1 MAGKLGVLTL
11 DLIARI
17 GQFVEPMKNAERQTK
32 TSASNMVRDFEE
44 ADKGISMS
52 AKNIGLSLAG
62 VAASYVSI
70 DRLINTQRTFD
81 KLNAG
86 LITATGS
93 AEGAAAAF
101 DSLQKFAKETP
112 YGLEQSI
119 QAFIKL
125 KNLGLDPSE
134 AALMSYG
141 NTAAAMGR
149 DLDQMIEA
157 VADATTGE
165 FERLKEFGIKASQEN
180 GKVSL
185 LFKGQTITIKNS
197 AKEIEKYLLRLGNVD
212 FASASTNRMKT
223 LDGSILNLEDTIDSL
238 FLKVSQ
244 SGIGDA
250 IKSGVDGASESLE
263 TLGDNLDTVGDIAL
277 VVGAIFA
284 GRYASS
290 MVGSIQKTVA
300 ASIEQKQALVAEQAE
315 SVKLLGVQ
323 AQRARQNVAL
333 ALTEVNLARADFNNA
348 TTAAARAAATQRLT
362 AANIALAISEKQASM
377 ATTAYTAATGAAT
390 VATSRLASAK
400 ALLLGLTGGWVGLGL
415 TVASVAAGYL
425 MMRDGAD
432 ESTKSLRENNE
443 SVDDAIEKYKELDEV
458 KRRAQLV
465 SEKNTLQD
473 LAKEYDE
480 VNSKLITATYSFS
493 RHNDMTSEQSK
504 QVNALIAEYKKTGDI
519 DQFSGKINALNFINQ
534 TGKDKFNT
542 LAGSVKTAGN
552 EFKTQ
557 KTFIRQMEPALKG
570 VGDQAKQTAIETAN
584 LSAEIRKLLSEA
596 NQNIKDSAITS
607 ALANRGYNDTMI
619 ELAKKYLNVEG
630 AIVKNEQGRLSL
642 RADLQKMF
650 TTEYNEVMKAKNATD
665 ARNEA
670 EKKITQEKE
679 KQAKLTKA
687 STIDAV
693 ISSGEGNYNSVNLGQ
708 KGGYK
713 ASTRNL
719 TDMTVAQILSAQRA
733 KEFNAA
739 GKYQTINSTLQE
751 AVDKGVVSSAEKFTA
766 EVQERIFKQYLVAI
780 KRPEI
785 KGFITGGNKATLND
799 ALLGSAK
806 EFASVANPS
815 TGKSYYAG
823 QGNNKASISAE
834 KMTESL
840 LAQQK
845 VYRENIAL
853 GMDSEQAW
861 LKSFNASTTVVKTEE
876 LDLDKF
882 LEDMIKRKQEQA
894 DEQKAIQV
902 SYYNEWQNLEYDNQ
916 ERIKDIEKAFAT
928 DPTERDRLL
937 GLQQKAYEDD
947 VANWIKAQDER
958 VKAENEANRQ
968 IILARQNAF
977 AMMNGPLGAMVQMG
991 VEASARASMKPE
1003 EYQRWQLGNEQ
1014 QDGYSQL
1021 ADNLYSAR
1029 EGIQNDEYTTDTEKY
1044 QQLEQAYEVYLQNK
1058 AALSEAYNKQE
1069 RELAQT
1075 QFQEQ
1080 LGLWS
1085 GILSNGQNTF
1095 SQLTQS
1101 LKNSAGEQSATY
1113 KTMFALQQ
1121 GFSVA
1126 SSLVAA
1132 YTAYAQAFADPSA
1145 MTLPQKFLGATAVM
1159 AALTPALATIATV
1172 SIDGMAHDG
1181 IDNIPKEGTWLLD
1194 KGERVVDSRTNGD
1207 LKDFIANGGSAPNVN
1222 VYTLPGETADVS
1234 WNDGRLDV
1242 RIRKISR
1249 EEMDSYIPAQMAN
1262 PSSKIHK
1269 ATTRNTTATTKR

>member
-17 GQFVEPMKNAERQTK
+17 GKFVEPIKNASRTTEREMQRASSSVNVMNGMLGKLAATAGAAFSVNQIKNYADSYTGMVNKLKLVTSTQSELSRAMDDTHKIAQATASDWNGVLDVYTKFQGLSKRLGIDQSEVARITETVTK
-32 TSASNMVRDFEE
+32 TV
-44 ADKGISMS
+44 SMS
-52 AKNIGLSLAG
+52 GQS
-62 VAASYVSI
+62 
-70 DRLINTQRTFD
+70 
-81 KLNAG
+81 
-86 LITATGS
+86 
-93 AEGAAAAF
+93 AAA
-101 DSLQKFAKETP
+101 
-112 YGLEQSI
+112 
-119 QAFIKL
+119 
-125 KNLGLDPSE
+125 SE
-134 AALMSYG
+134 AALLQFGQALNTGVLRGAELVSVMSQASALAKALADG
-141 NTAAAMGR
+141 MGVAVGDLKKLGEEGKITSEVMR
-149 DLDQMIEA
+149 DALLKMSSSVDAEHA
-157 VADATTGE
+157 KTATTISASFNLITTEATKLIGE
-165 FERLKEFGIKASQEN
+165 FDQAHG
-180 GKVSL
+180 VS
-185 LFKGQTITIKNS
+185 
-197 AKEIEKYLLRLGNVD
+197 
-212 FASASTNRMKT
+212 KT
-223 LDGSILNLEDTIDSL
+223 FVEGMT
-238 FLKVSQ
+238 
-244 SGIGDA
+244 
-250 IKSGVDGASESLE
+250 
-263 TLGDNLDTVGDIAL
+263 
-277 VVGAIFA
+277 
-284 GRYASS
+284 
-290 MVGSIQKTVA
+290 
-300 ASIEQKQALVAEQAE
+300 LVAENIGNITKVMMVAGAYMAGKYIALLTATAIGYVRNTVEVVRYQMALAGMQANAVGAAR
-315 SVKLLGVQ
+315 SLVLLRAASSAALGV
-323 AQRARQNVAL
+323 
-333 ALTEVNLARADFNNA
+333 
-348 TTAAARAAATQRLT
+348 
-362 AANIALAISEKQASM
+362 
-377 ATTAYTAATGAAT
+377 
-390 VATSRLASAK
+390 
-400 ALLLGLTGGWVGLGL
+400 LLSPVGLGVA
-415 TVASVAAGYL
+415 VASVAAGYL
-425 MMRDGAD
+425 LMKGNAD
-432 ESTKSLRENNE
+432 KATASIDTQGQ
-443 SVDDAIEKYKELDEV
+443 SVSDLIEKYQEL
-458 KRRAQLV
+458 
-465 SEKNTLQD
+465 NTLQRD
-473 LAKEYDE
+473 NETRALAQQVEDLSLKYRVAASDLFAFMEGLPIADEKINTFKKLNSELSQGRIDSNEYYEAIKNVNILTDDQLAK
-480 VNSKLITATYSFS
+480 VSKLIGAYSDNKKELKAAE
-493 RHNDMTSEQSK
+493 RAQD
-504 QVNALIAEYKKTGDI
+504 ALEKSMKKTTKEAKE
-519 DQFSGKINALNFINQ
+519 QA
-534 TGKDKFNT
+534 
-542 LAGSVKTAGN
+542 A
-552 EFKTQ
+552 
-557 KTFIRQMEPALKG
+557 G
-570 VGDQAKQTAIETAN
+570 VGE
-584 LSAEIRKLLSEA
+584 LSEEIKKLLKASG
-596 NQNIKDSAITS
+596 QNIKDSAITS

-630 AIVKNEQGRLSL
+630 AIVKNEQGRLVL

-785 KGFITGGNKATLND
+785 KGFITGSNKATLND

-845 VYRENIAL
+845 VYRENIAR

-916 ERIKDIEKAFAT
+916 ERIKEIEKAFAT

-958 VKAENEANRQ
+958 VKAENEANQQ

-1029 EGIQNDEYTTDTEKY
+1029 EGIQNNEYLSDTEKY
-1044 QQLEQAYEVYLQNK
+1044 QQLEQAYETYLQNK

-1132 YTAYAQAFADPSA
+1132 YTAYTQAFADPSA

-1159 AALTPALATIATV
+1159 AALTPALATIASV

-1194 KGERVVDSRTNGD
+1194 KGERVVDSRTNAD
-1207 LKDFIANGGSAPNVN
+1207 LKNMIANNNGGGSGVN
-1222 VYTLPGETADVS
+1222 IVVENYTSGQVQTKVDEEGRIRVIIRDEVDKYLPG
-1234 WNDGRLDV
+1234 
-1242 RIRKISR
+1242 
-1249 EEMDSYIPAQMAN
+1249 QMN
-1262 PSSKIHK
+1262 NSNSKIHK
-1269 ATTRNTTATTKR
+1269 AVVRNTTATTKR

>member
-11 DLIARI
+11 NLVARI

-32 TSASNMVRDFEE
+32 TSASNMARDFEE

-93 AEGAAAAF
+93 AEVAAAAF

-112 YGLEQSI
+112 YGLEQSVG
-119 QAFIKL
+119 AFIKL
-125 KNLGLDPSE
+125 TNLGLKPSE
-134 AALMSYG
+134 AALTSYG
-141 NTAAAMGR
+141 NTAAAMGK

-185 LFKGQTITIKNS
+185 TFKGQTTTIRNN
-197 AKEIEKYLLRLGNVD
+197 AKEIEKYLLNLGNVD
-212 FASASTNRMKT
+212 FAGAMENRMKT
-223 LDGSILNLEDTIDSL
+223 LDGSIANLEDTIDGL

-250 IKSGVDGASESLE
+250 IKAGVDGASESLE

-348 TTAAARAAATQRLT
+348 TTTATRAAATQRLT
-362 AANIALAISEKQASM
+362 AANIALAISEKQASI

-390 VATSRLASAK
+390 VATSRLAAAK
-400 ALLLGLTGGWVGLGL
+400 ALLLGLTGGWVGLGI

-443 SVDDAIEKYKELDEV
+443 SVDDAIKKYNELDEV

-519 DQFSGKINALNFINQ
+519 DQFSGKINALNFISQ
-534 TGKDKFNT
+534 TSKDRFNT
-542 LAGSVKTAGN
+542 LGGSVKDAGN
-552 EFKTQ
+552 EFKNQ
-557 KTFIRQMEPALKG
+557 KSFVDQMAPAVKG
-570 VGDQAKQTAIETAN
+570 VGDQAKQTATETAN
-584 LSAEIRKLLSEA
+584 LSAEIKKLLSINTDNALKSNYLNESVKRGVDPKLAEMLYEA
-596 NQNIKDSAITS
+596 RSTSGLIGSGKKLSDDVLKSVFDRWKADQGLNKTLEERAKIEEKNKKLVEAQGNAMKVNAKVAANAAKYNFAAIEAKNKLPSGLLSAIHMQESRGNANAYNKSSGAAGGFQFLEGTAKQYGVKDRYNLAQS
-607 ALANRGYNDTMI
+607 A
-619 ELAKKYLNVEG
+619 EG
-630 AIVKNEQGRLSL
+630 AGKYMAYLL
-642 RADLQKMF
+642 DLFKGDLD
-650 TTEYNEVMKAKNATD
+650 KAVSAYH
-665 ARNEA
+665 A
-670 EKKITQEKE
+670 
-679 KQAKLTKA
+679 
-687 STIDAV
+687 
-693 ISSGEGNYNSVNLGQ
+693 GEGNVQRGTNIGPVNRQYVKNIKGYLG
-708 KGGYK
+708 GSSGVSFTEDY
-713 ASTRNL
+713 SFDDWL
-719 TDMTVAQILSAQRA
+719 
-733 KEFNAA
+733 KEFE
-739 GKYQTINSTLQE
+739 QTIAEQE
-751 AVDKGVVSSAEKFTA
+751 KLEKELTETRKAV
-766 EVQERIFKQYLVAI
+766 
-780 KRPEI
+780 
-785 KGFITGGNKATLND
+785 
-799 ALLGSAK
+799 
-806 EFASVANPS
+806 
-815 TGKSYYAG
+815 
-823 QGNNKASISAE
+823 
-834 KMTESL
+834 
-840 LAQQK
+840 
-845 VYRENIAL
+845 
-853 GMDSEQAW
+853 
-861 LKSFNASTTVVKTEE
+861 
-876 LDLDKF
+876 
-882 LEDMIKRKQEQA
+882 
-894 DEQKAIQV
+894 QV

-916 ERIKDIEKAFAT
+916 ERIKEIEKAFAT

-958 VKAENEANRQ
+958 VKAENEANQQ

-1021 ADNLYSAR
+1021 ADSLYSAR

-1044 QQLEQAYEVYLQNK
+1044 AKLNEAYKTYLDSK
-1058 AALSEAYNKQE
+1058 KALSESYSKQE
-1069 RELAQT
+1069 QDLAQA
-1075 QFQEQ
+1075 QYEGQ
-1080 LGLWS
+1080 LSLW
-1085 GILSNGQNTF
+1085 GNLLGQAQNTW
-1095 SQLTQS
+1095 SQMTQAVKDS
-1101 LKNSAGEQSATY
+1101 EGEQSGAF
-1113 KTMFALQQ
+1113 KAMFLAQQMFAMGSALISTHLAATQ
-1121 GFSVA
+1121 
-1126 SSLVAA
+1126 VAA
-1132 YTAYAQAFADPSA
+1132 D
-1145 MTLPQKFLGATAVM
+1145 
-1159 AALTPALATIATV
+1159 ATIPFFGAKIAASKAMLAMGYANVGLIAGQT
-1172 SIDGMAHDG
+1172 IAGMAHDG

-1194 KGERVVDSRTNGD
+1194 KGERVVDSRTNAD
-1207 LKDFIANGGSAPNVN
+1207 LKNMIANNNGGGSGVN
-1222 VYTLPGETADVS
+1222 IVVENYTSGQVQTKVDEEGRIRVIIRDEVDKYLPG
-1234 WNDGRLDV
+1234 
-1242 RIRKISR
+1242 
-1249 EEMDSYIPAQMAN
+1249 QMN
-1262 PSSKIHK
+1262 NSNSKIHK
-1269 ATTRNTTATTKR
+1269 AVVRNTTATTKR

>member
-32 TSASNMVRDFEE
+32 TSASNMARDFEE

-112 YGLEQSI
+112 YGLEQSVG
-119 QAFIKL
+119 AFIKL
-125 KNLGLDPSE
+125 TNLGLKPSE
-134 AALMSYG
+134 AALTSYG
-141 NTAAAMGR
+141 NTAAAMGK

-185 LFKGQTITIKNS
+185 TFKGQTTTIRNN
-197 AKEIEKYLLRLGNVD
+197 AKEIEKYLLDLGNVD
-212 FASASTNRMKT
+212 FAGAMENRMKT
-223 LDGSILNLEDTIDSL
+223 LDGSIANLEDTIDGL

-250 IKSGVDGASESLE
+250 IKAGVDGASESLE

-315 SVKLLGVQ
+315 NVKLLGVQ

-362 AANIALAISEKQASM
+362 AANIALAISEKQASI

-390 VATSRLASAK
+390 VATSRLAAAK
-400 ALLLGLTGGWVGLGL
+400 ALLLGLTGGWVGLGI
-415 TVASVAAGYL
+415 TVASVVAGYL

-443 SVDDAIEKYKELDEV
+443 SVDDAIKKYKELDEV
-458 KRRAQLV
+458 QRRSQLV
-465 SEKNTLQD
+465 SERDKLRD
-473 LAKEYDE
+473 LGQEYEDI
-480 VNSKLITATYSFS
+480 NSKLITATYSFS

-519 DQFSGKINALNFINQ
+519 DQFSGKINALNFINE

-557 KTFIRQMEPALKG
+557 KTFVSQMEPALKG
-570 VGDQAKQTAIETAN
+570 VGDQAKQTAGEVAG
-584 LSAEIRKLLSEA
+584 LSEEIKKLLSTNKEA
-596 NQNIKDSAITS
+596 MLKNTSLNAMIGAGADPKLAEYLYEARKAQGILGTSKMLSEDVRKSVLARYNSEIGLNKTLEDRAKIEERNRKLVEAQGNAMKVNALVASNAAKANAEALEAAKNLPKGLLSAVNMVESPKSNSATSRAGAGGPMQFMPATADRYKVDIKSVES
-607 ALANRGYNDTMI
+607 SYRGASN
-619 ELAKKYLNVEG
+619 YLKDLLKMFDGDLEN
-630 AIVKNEQGRLSL
+630 AL
-642 RADLQKMF
+642 RA
-650 TTEYNEVMKAKNATD
+650 YNW
-665 ARNEA
+665 
-670 EKKITQEKE
+670 
-679 KQAKLTKA
+679 
-687 STIDAV
+687 
-693 ISSGEGNYNSVNLGQ
+693 GEGNMQNYL
-708 KGGYK
+708 
-713 ASTRNL
+713 
-719 TDMTVAQILSAQRA
+719 
-733 KEFNAA
+733 
-739 GKYQTINSTLQE
+739 KY
-751 AVDKGVVSSAEKFTA
+751 
-766 EVQERIFKQYLVAI
+766 
-780 KRPEI
+780 
-785 KGFITGGNKATLND
+785 
-799 ALLGSAK
+799 GSGMK
-806 EFASVANPS
+806 PL
-815 TGKSYYAG
+815 
-823 QGNNKASISAE
+823 GNNKFQKGYFPNYPMPKETREYSGKVMGFMGGSSGVSF
-834 KMTESL
+834 TEGYSF
-840 LAQQK
+840 
-845 VYRENIAL
+845 
-853 GMDSEQAW
+853 DDW
-861 LKSFNASTTVVKTEE
+861 LKE
-876 LDLDKF
+876 
-882 LEDMIKRKQEQA
+882 QEQFA
-894 DEQKAIQV
+894 IEREKLEKEVVETKKAIQV

-916 ERIKDIEKAFAT
+916 ERIKEIKKTFAT

-937 GLQQKAYEDD
+937 GLQEKAYEDD

-958 VKAENEANRQ
+958 VKAENEANQQ

-977 AMMNGPLGAMVQMG
+977 AMMNGPLGDMVQTG
-991 VEASARASMKPE
+991 VEASARASMNPE
-1003 EYQRWQLGNEQ
+1003 EYQRWQMNNEQ

-1021 ADNLYSAR
+1021 GDDLYSAR
-1029 EGIQNDEYTTDTEKY
+1029 SGIENNEFLSETERY
-1044 QQLEQAYEVYLQNK
+1044 QQLNDAYKIYLDGKK
-1058 AALSEAYNKQE
+1058 ALTEEYAKQE
-1069 RELAQT
+1069 ADYAQYQHDNQLSMYGSLLSQAGTVWGTMTEMVKDAAGEGSAAYKAMFLAQ
-1075 QFQEQ
+1075 QA
-1080 LGLWS
+1080 
-1085 GILSNGQNTF
+1085 IAIGQAIINT
-1095 SQLTQS
+1095 
-1101 LKNSAGEQSATY
+1101 E
-1113 KTMFALQQ
+1113 
-1121 GFSVA
+1121 
-1126 SSLVAA
+1126 
-1132 YTAYAQAFADPSA
+1132 
-1145 MTLPQKFLGATAVM
+1145 LGATAALKVDPTGFM
-1159 AALTPALATIATV
+1159 SMMTRGIGYASVGLIAAQTI
-1172 SIDGMAHDG
+1172 SGMAHDG

-1194 KGERVVDSRTNGD
+1194 KGERVVDSRTNAD
-1207 LKDFIANGGSAPNVN
+1207 LKDYLAKGGGSGGGDVN
-1222 VYTLPGETADVS
+1222 ITVHVTDSGVTTQSNQSDQKQLGQMIGNA
-1234 WNDGRLDV
+1234 V
-1242 RIRKISR
+1242 RTVIRQEQR
-1249 EEMDSYIPAQMAN
+1249 QGGLL
-1262 PSSKIHK
+1262 SK
-1269 ATTRNTTATTKR
+1269 

>member
-11 DLIARI
+11 NLVARI

-32 TSASNMVRDFEE
+32 TSASNMARDFEE

-62 VAASYVSI
+62 VAASYISL

-112 YGLEQSI
+112 YGLEQSV
-119 QAFIKL
+119 QAFIRL
-125 KNLGLDPSE
+125 KNLGLNPSE

-141 NTAAAMGR
+141 NTAAAMGG
-149 DLDQMIEA
+149 DLIQMIEA

-165 FERLKEFGIKASQEN
+165 FERLKAFGIKASQEN

-185 LFKGQTITIKNS
+185 VFKGQTTTIKNN

-223 LDGSILNLEDTIDSL
+223 LDGSISNLEDTIDSL

-390 VATSRLASAK
+390 VATSRLAAAK
-400 ALLLGLTGGWVGLGL
+400 ALLLGLTGGWVGLGI

-443 SVDDAIEKYKELDEV
+443 SVDEAIKKYQELDEV
-458 KRRAQLV
+458 RRRSQMV
-465 SEKNTLQD
+465 SEKEKLRD
-473 LAKEYDE
+473 LGQEYDE

-504 QVNALIAEYKKTGDI
+504 QVNALIAEYKQTSDI
-519 DQFSGKINALNFINQ
+519 DKFSQKINSLSFVNQ
-534 TGKDKFNT
+534 ESKDKFNT

-552 EFKTQ
+552 EFKNQ
-557 KTFIRQMEPALKG
+557 KSFVDQMAPALQNVSDK
-570 VGDQAKQTAIETAN
+570 AKQGAVEVAN
-584 LSAEIRKLLSEA
+584 LGEEIKKLLSDA
-596 NQNIKDSAITS
+596 NRNIKDAAITK
-607 ALANRGYNDTMI
+607 ALADRGYNDTMI
-619 ELAKKYLNVEG
+619 ELVKKYMAVEG
-630 AIVKNEQGRLSL
+630 AITTNAKGQQVLKSELIAQL
-642 RADLQKMF
+642 RI
-650 TTEYNEVMKAKNATD
+650 EYQAVMKAKNAVD
-665 ARNEA
+665 DRNKSEEKTRKLIEA
-670 EKKITQEKE
+670 QGEAMKVNAKVAANAAKYNFAAIEAKNGLPAGLLSAIHMQESKGNPNAYNKSSGAAGGFQFLE
-679 KQAKLTKA
+679 GTAKQYGVKDRYNLAQSAEGAGKYMAYLLDLFKGDLDKA
-687 STIDAV
+687 VSAYHA
-693 ISSGEGNYNSVNLGQ
+693 GEGNVQRGTNIGPVN
-708 KGGYK
+708 
-713 ASTRNL
+713 R
-719 TDMTVAQILSAQRA
+719 
-733 KEFNAA
+733 
-739 GKYQTINSTLQE
+739 
-751 AVDKGVVSSAEKFTA
+751 
-766 EVQERIFKQYLVAI
+766 QYV
-780 KRPEI
+780 KNI
-785 KGFITGGNKATLND
+785 KGYLGGSS
-799 ALLGSAK
+799 G
-806 EFASVANPS
+806 VAF
-815 TGKSYYAG
+815 
-823 QGNNKASISAE
+823 
-834 KMTESL
+834 TEEYSF
-840 LAQQK
+840 
-845 VYRENIAL
+845 
-853 GMDSEQAW
+853 DDW
-861 LKSFNASTTVVKTEE
+861 LKE
-876 LDLDKF
+876 LEQHVAEQEKLEKELADK
-882 LEDMIKRKQEQA
+882 KRS
-894 DEQKAIQV
+894 IQV
-902 SYYNEWQNLEYDNQ
+902 NYYDEWQKLEFDNQ
-916 ERIKDIEKAFAT
+916 EKIKEIEKAFAT

-958 VKAENEANRQ
+958 VKAENEANQQ
-968 IILARQNAF
+968 IILARRNAF
-977 AMMNGPLGAMVQMG
+977 AMMNEPLGAMVQMG
-991 VEASARASMKPE
+991 VEASARASMTPE

-1021 ADNLYSAR
+1021 ADSLYSAR
-1029 EGIQNDEYTTDTEKY
+1029 SGIENNEFLSETEKY
-1044 QQLEQAYEVYLQNK
+1044 RQLEEVYATYLENK

-1080 LGLWS
+1080 LSLWG
-1085 GILSNGQNTF
+1085 GILANGQNTF

-1159 AALTPALATIATV
+1159 AALTPALATIASV

-1194 KGERVVDSRTNGD
+1194 KGERVVDSRTNSD
-1207 LKDFIANGGSAPNVN
+1207 LKDFIANGGNGPQININVPPGYTAEQSRGADGAVTIDIVEKQIKRSWGNLSNPN
-1222 VYTLPGETADVS
+1222 
-1234 WNDGRLDV
+1234 
-1242 RIRKISR
+1242 
-1249 EEMDSYIPAQMAN
+1249 SYE
-1262 PSSKIHK
+1262 SKQIQ
-1269 ATTRNTTATTKR
+1269 RNTTAGVKR

>member
-11 DLIARI
+11 NLVARI

-32 TSASNMVRDFEE
+32 TSASNMARDFEE

-112 YGLEQSI
+112 YGLEQSVG
-119 QAFIKL
+119 AFIKL
-125 KNLGLDPSE
+125 TNLGLKPSE
-134 AALMSYG
+134 AALTSYG
-141 NTAAAMGR
+141 NTAAAMGK
-149 DLDQMIEA
+149 DLIQMIEA

-185 LFKGQTITIKNS
+185 TFKGQTTTIRNN
-197 AKEIEKYLLRLGNVD
+197 AKEIEKYLLDLGNVD
-212 FASASTNRMKT
+212 FAGAMENRMKT
-223 LDGSILNLEDTIDSL
+223 LDGSIANLEDTIDGL

-250 IKSGVDGASESLE
+250 IKAGVDGASESLE

-284 GRYASS
+284 GKYASS

-315 SVKLLGVQ
+315 SVKLIGIQ

-362 AANIALAISEKQASM
+362 AANIALAISEKQAAI
-377 ATTAYTAATGAAT
+377 ATTAYTTATGAAT
-390 VATSRLASAK
+390 VATSRLAAAK
-400 ALLLGLTGGWVGLGL
+400 ALLLGLTGGWVGLGI

-425 MMRDGAD
+425 MMKDGAD

-443 SVDDAIEKYKELDEV
+443 SVDDAIKKYKELDEV

-519 DQFSGKINALNFINQ
+519 DKFSQKINALSFVNQ
-534 TGKDKFNT
+534 ESKDKFNT

-552 EFKTQ
+552 EFKNQ
-557 KTFIRQMEPALKG
+557 KSFVDQMAPAVKG
-570 VGDQAKQTAIETAN
+570 VGDQAKQTATEVAN
-584 LSAEIRKLLSEA
+584 LSEEIKKLLSDA
-596 NQNIKDSAITS
+596 NRNIKDAAITK
-607 ALANRGYNDTMI
+607 ALADRGYNDTMI

-650 TTEYNEVMKAKNATD
+650 TAEYNEVMKAKNATD

-693 ISSGEGNYNSVNLGQ
+693 ISSGEGGYNSVNLGQ

-785 KGFITGGNKATLND
+785 KGFITGSNKATLND

-916 ERIKDIEKAFAT
+916 ERIKEIEKAFAT

-958 VKAENEANRQ
+958 VKAENEANQQ

-1021 ADNLYSAR
+1021 SDQLYSAQSAI
-1029 EGIQNDEYTTDTEKY
+1029 ENNQYLEDTERYK
-1044 QQLEQAYEVYLQNK
+1044 QLEQAYEAYLQNK

-1069 RELAQT
+1069 RELAQS
-1075 QFQEQ
+1075 QHQEQ
-1080 LGLWS
+1080 LNLWGS
-1085 GILSNGQNTF
+1085 VLSNGQNTF
-1095 SQLTQS
+1095 AQLTQS
-1101 LKNSAGEQSATY
+1101 LKSSADEQSSAY
-1113 KTMFALQQ
+1113 KAMFAMQKA
-1121 GFSVA
+1121 FTIA
-1126 SSLVAA
+1126 SSTLAA
-1132 YTAYAQAFADPSA
+1132 YNAYTTAFADPSA
-1145 MTLPQKFLGATAVM
+1145 MTLAQKFAGGAAVM
-1159 AALTPALATIATV
+1159 AALMPAISTI
-1172 SIDGMAHDG
+1172 SSLSLSGMAHDG

-1194 KGERVVDSRTNGD
+1194 KGERVVDSRTNSD
-1207 LKDFIANGGSAPNVN
+1207 LKNYLNEARNSNSGAKITINNNTGAQVDARQNPDGSVDI
-1222 VYTLPGETADVS
+1222 DVIERQLA
-1234 WNDGRLDV
+1234 GRL
-1242 RIRKISR
+1242 S
-1249 EEMDSYIPAQMAN
+1249 N
-1262 PSSKIHK
+1262 PNSTLSKSLK
-1269 ATTRNTTATTKR
+1269 QNTTAARRR